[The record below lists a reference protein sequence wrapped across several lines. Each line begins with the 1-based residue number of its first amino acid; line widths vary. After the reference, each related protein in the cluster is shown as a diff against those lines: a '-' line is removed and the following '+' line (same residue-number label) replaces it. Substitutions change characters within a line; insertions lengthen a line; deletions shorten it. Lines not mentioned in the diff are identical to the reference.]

1 MDVESSLFLPSLLH
15 VKRCDEIKIM
25 ELDKE
30 KIEFGMI
37 ERIAD
42 LKGARVLEVG
52 CGDGRLTLLL
62 AGKSGELVAID
73 PDGAR
78 IAEARKNIS
87 GVDFRIGSGEALE
100 FEDESFDLIIF
111 TMSLHHHTDCVLALR
126 EARRALRKDGMLV
139 VLEPAVDGE
148 TQRIYRLFKDETP
161 AIERALG
168 AINGS
173 DFNLEQHETFYKNW
187 VFEDKEELY
196 SYHFENYSDT
206 DYDSGI
212 VDSMNELLGEKV
224 NDKPII
230 LRDKLEIFS
239 MR

>member
-1 MDVESSLFLPSLLH
+1 
-15 VKRCDEIKIM
+15 M

-30 KIEFGMI
+30 KIEIGMI
-37 ERIAD
+37 ERLAD
-42 LKGARVLEVG
+42 LKGDRVLEVG
-52 CGDGRLTLLL
+52 CGNGRLTLLI

-73 PDGAR
+73 PDDAS
-78 IAEARKNIS
+78 IAEARRNIR

-111 TMSLHHHTDCVLALR
+111 TMSLHHHTDCVMALR
-126 EARRALRKDGMLV
+126 EAQRTLKKDGMLV

-148 TQRIYRLFKDETP
+148 IQRLYRLFADETP

-173 DFNLEQHETFYKNW
+173 DFNLEQHEIFYRNW

-196 SYHFENYSDT
+196 SYHFENYGNT
-206 DYDSGI
+206 DCNAGI
-212 VDSMNELLGEKV
+212 ISSMNELLAEKI
-224 NDKPII
+224 NDKPVIV
-230 LRDKLEIFS
+230 RDKLEIFS
-239 MR
+239 MRRES